1 MDLSEAP
8 FMLNRHPWE
17 LSRVGMISRL
27 VASRL
32 TGKNV
37 GDVGAGDAYFA
48 KYVAARFGA
57 RVTAVDPHFSAT
69 GLIAGI
75 ECLASLD
82 SIPPE
87 SLDVA
92 FLMDVLEHVEDDALL
107 LREAVAKVRPGGL
120 LLITVPVWRILFSSH
135 DGTLKHHRRYDPSQF
150 SALLSSIQGLRVD
163 KTFGFYFSLFLL
175 RFMQVT
181 FMGLRGAGRPQLS
194 DGNLPDRGDD
204 DEVDASQLTRWPW
217 AEHNW
222 ITKVCTA
229 ALNFDFV
236 ICKLAASLGLRL
248 PGLSMVSLCTKK

>member
-17 LSRVGMISRL
+17 LSRVAMISRL

-32 TGKNV
+32 TGTNV

-82 SIPPE
+82 TIPPE

-107 LREAVAKVRPGGL
+107 LREAVAKVRPGGV
-120 LLITVPVWRILFSSH
+120 LLITVPAWRILFSRH
-135 DGTLKHHRRYDPSQF
+135 DGNLKHHRRYDPRQI

-181 FMGLRGAGRPQLS
+181 IMGLSEAE
-194 DGNLPDRGDD
+194 
-204 DEVDASQLTRWPW
+204 DEDDASQLTRWPW
-217 AEHNW
+217 PEHNW

-236 ICKLAASLGLRL
+236 ICKLAASFGLRF
-248 PGLSMVSLCTKK
+248 PGLSMVSICTKK